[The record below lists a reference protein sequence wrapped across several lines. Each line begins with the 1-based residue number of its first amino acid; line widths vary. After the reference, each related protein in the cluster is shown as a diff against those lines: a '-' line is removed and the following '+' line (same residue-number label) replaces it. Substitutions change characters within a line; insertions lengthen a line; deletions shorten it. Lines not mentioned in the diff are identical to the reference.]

1 MQPVLPPQLV
11 WSLVRKQNRFLVK
24 RDRAQ
29 FSAEPGNLTNT
40 SNYRSSGIAN
50 AKAVDVTT
58 ATAGEGEK
66 VVLTYK
72 AKKSCKPASATVRI
86 PLRNDPRRS
95 ARLVRQATS
104 GTYYR
109 ADLKQD
115 ALARYSRQQKALNRK
130 KAGVV
135 AQGKRG
141 RRR

>member
-1 MQPVLPPQLV
+1 MPQLPPQLV

-29 FSAEPGNLTNT
+29 FSSEAGNLSNT
-40 SNYRSSGIAN
+40 SNYRSSGLAN
-50 AKAVDVTT
+50 AKAVGVSVTFI
-58 ATAGEGEK
+58 GEEEK
-66 VVLTYK
+66 VHLTFK
-72 AKKSCKPASATVRI
+72 GKKTCKPVLAKVRI

-95 ARLVRQATS
+95 ARLVRQVTS

-109 ADLKQD
+109 ADLQQD
-115 ALARYSRQQKALNRK
+115 ALARYTRQQKSLNRK

-135 AQGKRG
+135 AQGKKG